1 LINRREEFR
10 KMAVVMNKEELIVR
24 GIPDQIVSVNIRL
37 KNEHPFI
44 NWPKKTRLVAKKR
57 LKYINI
63 A

>member
-1 LINRREEFR
+1 
-10 KMAVVMNKEELIVR
+10 MAVVMNKEELIVR